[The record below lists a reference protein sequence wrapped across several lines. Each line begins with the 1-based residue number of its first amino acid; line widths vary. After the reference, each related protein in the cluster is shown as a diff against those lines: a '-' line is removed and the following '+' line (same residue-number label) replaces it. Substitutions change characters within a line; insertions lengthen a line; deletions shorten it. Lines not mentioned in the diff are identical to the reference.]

1 MDTALKLLFYH
12 LLYFL
17 EINRETTSTA
27 VTEGYRQLN
36 SALKLTLVDKYEP
49 LSSKYERCMLS
60 GKYKLY
66 NPK

>member
-1 MDTALKLLFYH
+1 MDPALKLLFYH

-27 VTEGYRQLN
+27 VTERHRQLN

-49 LSSKYERCMLS
+49 FSSEYERCVLS

-66 NPK
+66 NTK